1 MPAVGN
7 KATRF
12 GRERKEKVKTM
23 SRSRKNRASRKRIRS
38 AKDWRRALKLKGY

>member
-12 GRERKEKVKTM
+12 GQERKERTKIQ
-23 SRSRKNRASRKRIRS
+23 SRSRKNRASRKRLRA